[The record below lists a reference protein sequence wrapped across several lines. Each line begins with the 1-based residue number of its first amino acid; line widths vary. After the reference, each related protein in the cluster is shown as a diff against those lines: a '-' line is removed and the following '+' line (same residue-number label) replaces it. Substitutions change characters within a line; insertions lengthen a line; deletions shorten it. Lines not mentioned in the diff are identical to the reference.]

1 MRYQKPIFVSM
12 DQCPMVRAEAEAA
25 MGFGADPIEMLIELE
40 EEMGCSIV
48 EAVRRYR
55 NMVRAQR
62 TVDSN

>member
-1 MRYQKPIFVSM
+1 MIYQKPIFVSM
-12 DQCPMVRAEAEAA
+12 DQCAMVKAEAEAA
-25 MGFGADPIEMLIELE
+25 MGFSADPLDILIDLE

-62 TVDSN
+62 TVDGN